1 MTFAN
6 PWVLSFLL
14 VLPVLFLIYSFGS
27 KQSNLSIAL
36 STQHKSFSSFFDNIG
51 FHMPFFMRLLLLAIV
66 VVTLARPQLGQS
78 ITVNKHLGLDIV
90 LAVDTSQSMSALDL
104 KLAGKTTDRLTVL
117 KVILEDFVNRRS
129 GDRLGLLVF
138 GEKAYTQ
145 CPLTMD
151 HGAIVDL
158 INHLKIG
165 MVGNSTAIGDAIA
178 VALKR
183 LKDLKAKSRILILM
197 TDGQS
202 NSGSISPQLAA
213 EMAKQLK
220 VKIYTIGIG
229 QDGEVPFLVPTPFG
243 MQKVKQAIPI
253 DEETLIEISEKT
265 GGVYFRGKTTED
277 LVKIYNHIDKLEKT
291 EIQVKKYNSYRDI
304 YEPFLWTALIFFL
317 VEMLLANTVWF
328 RVS

>member
-1 MTFAN
+1 MIFAN
-6 PWVLSFLL
+6 PWVLMFLAL
-14 VLPVLFLIYSFGS
+14 IPVLFFIYFFGS

-36 STQHKSFSSFFDNIG
+36 STQHRGFSSFIDQIG
-51 FHMPFFMRLLLLAIV
+51 FHMPFFLRLLLLV
-66 VVTLARPQLGQS
+66 VVIVMLARPQLGQS

-104 KLAGKTTDRLTVL
+104 KLAGKSVDRLTAL
-117 KVILEDFVNRRS
+117 KVILEDFVTKRS

-158 INHLKIG
+158 INHLRIG

-183 LKDLKAKSRILILM
+183 LKNLKAKSRILILM
-197 TDGQS
+197 TDGQ
-202 NSGSISPQLAA
+202 NTSGTINPQLAA
-213 EMAKQLK
+213 EMAKELN

-229 QDGEVPFLVPTPFG
+229 QDGEVPFMIPTPFG
-243 MQKVKQAIPI
+243 MQRIKQAIPI

-291 EIQVKKYNSYRDI
+291 EIQVNKYNSYKDV
-304 YEPFLWTALIFFL
+304 YEPLLWLAFILFT
-317 VEMLLANTVWF
+317 VELALANTVWF
-328 RVS
+328 RIN